1 MGQDL
6 GACMGQD
13 LGYLRRVR
21 PRCLHG
27 IMREF
32 LYRAKLD
39 VLARDKA
46 WVVHGARFKVLVWDK
61 A

>member
-27 IMREF
+27 IMLKF

-46 WVVHGARFKVLVWDK
+46 WVLAWGKV
-61 A
+61 

>member
-13 LGYLRRVR
+13 LGACTGQDLGYMRRVR

-27 IMREF
+27 IMLKF

-46 WVVHGARFKVLVWDK
+46 WVLAWGKV
-61 A
+61 